1 MLWLNILF
9 LILGYLLGSINPGY
23 LFGRIKGID
32 IRQEGTKNAGTSNTY
47 RVLGIGYAIPTA
59 AYDTLKGVGVVL
71 LALSLGVDPFY
82 ANLSGIFTI
91 LGHIFPFYLRFR
103 GGQGVAAATGLLL
116 YYLLNYFVL
125 NPWFFLLMPYLGL
138 IVIIYWYIT
147 RIGNVLGVMTLP
159 LLAYAIWISYPFN
172 EQNLFITILLG
183 QIVIIGIYNII
194 NRKLFKIE
202 DEDFRIRW
210 WRVITRPFA
219 FLFMFFYLV
228 FDQLFVLIFLGS
240 VASIFI
246 LLDLIRIFHEKSDR
260 IIVEK
265 AKKIYRKEERKTFSS
280 MTVFLVSLFISILL
294 FEKNIAIAATTFLI
308 FGDTFGKIFG
318 LAFGKKW
325 IIKQRKSVEGTL
337 AYIGA
342 MLIFGYILFTS
353 LNISFW
359 ILLIGCL
366 TAPLVE
372 LLSIRPVND
381 NLTVPLISGTTMTV
395 ALLIKTFYF

>member
-1 MLWLNILF
+1 M
-9 LILGYLLGSINPGY
+9 
-23 LFGRIKGID
+23 
-32 IRQEGTKNAGTSNTY
+32 
-47 RVLGIGYAIPTA
+47 V
-59 AYDTLKGVGVVL
+59 
-71 LALSLGVDPFY
+71 
-82 ANLSGIFTI
+82 
-91 LGHIFPFYLRFR
+91 
-103 GGQGVAAATGLLL
+103 
-116 YYLLNYFVL
+116 
-125 NPWFFLLMPYLGL
+125 
-138 IVIIYWYIT
+138 
-147 RIGNVLGVMTLP
+147 LP

-172 EQNLFITILLG
+172 IHNFFITILLG

-194 NRKLFKIE
+194 NHKLFQIE
-202 DEDFRIRW
+202 DEDFRTRW
-210 WRVITRPFA
+210 WRVVTRPFA
-219 FLFMFFYLV
+219 FLFIFFYLI
-228 FDQLFVLIFLGS
+228 FDQLFALIFLGS
-240 VASIFI
+240 VACIFI
-246 LLDLIRIFHEKSDR
+246 LLDLIRIFHEKSDKV
-260 IIVEK
+260 IIEK

-294 FEKNIAIAATTFLI
+294 FEKDIAIAATTFLV

-325 IIKQRKSVEGTL
+325 IIKNRKSIEGTL

-381 NLTVPLISGTTMTV
+381 NLTVPLISGVTMTV
-395 ALLIKTFYF
+395 ALLIQTFYF

>member
-1 MLWLNILF
+1 MLWLNIFF
-9 LILGYLLGSINPGY
+9 LILGYSLGSINPGY
-23 LFGRIKGID
+23 LFGRMKGID

-147 RIGNVLGVMTLP
+147 RIDNVLGVMVLP
-159 LLAYAIWISYPFN
+159 LLAYAIWISYPLN
-172 EQNLFITILLG
+172 EHNIFITILLG

-202 DEDFRIRW
+202 DEDFRTRW

-219 FLFMFFYLV
+219 FLFIIFYLI
-228 FDQLFVLIFLGS
+228 FDKLFVLVFLGS
-240 VASIFI
+240 VACVFI
-246 LLDLIRIFHEKSDR
+246 LLDVIRIFHEKSGT
-260 IIVEK
+260 IMVEK

-280 MTVFLVSLFISILL
+280 MTVFLVSLFICILL
-294 FEKNIAIAATTFLI
+294 FEKNIAIAATVFLI

-318 LAFGKKW
+318 LAFGRKW
-325 IIKQRKSVEGTL
+325 IIKNRKSVEGTL
-337 AYIGA
+337 AYFGG
-342 MLIFGYILFTS
+342 MLIFGYVLFTS

-359 ILLIGCL
+359 ILFIGCL

-372 LLSIRPVND
+372 LFSMGVND
-381 NLTVPLISGTTMTV
+381 NLTVPLISGATMTF
-395 ALLIKTFYF
+395 ALIMGV